1 MIRLL
6 LVRHG
11 LTDWNAAQRF
21 QGQHDVP
28 LNLTGRQQ
36 AAALGERLAG
46 EPIQAIYASDLQRA
60 QATARAI
67 AARHPCP
74 VVVKPRLR
82 EISFGAWEGLTYAEI
97 ASGDPAMLAAWEN
110 NILEN
115 APPGG
120 ETLNQLARRVQTVLD
135 DLLAAHEG
143 ATLLLVAHGG
153 PLQVLACLA
162 LGLPPEK
169 YWMFHLSPG
178 SLSEIAIYP
187 QGGIVNLLNDTC
199 HQKEESGHR

>member
-1 MIRLL
+1 MTRLL

-21 QGQHDVP
+21 QGQHDIP
-28 LNLTGRQQ
+28 LNPTGEQQ

-46 EPIQAIYASDLQRA
+46 EALQAIVASDLQRA
-60 QATARAI
+60 RVTARAI
-67 AARHPCP
+67 AAHHTCP
-74 VVVKPRLR
+74 VTVEPRLR

-97 ASGDPAMLAAWEN
+97 AGRDPAGLAAWED

-120 ETLNQLARRVQTVLD
+120 ETLRQLAERVQAALD
-135 DLLAAHEG
+135 ELLKAHDGE
-143 ATLLLVAHGG
+143 TLLLAAHGG
-153 PLQVLACLA
+153 PLQVLVCLA

-169 YWMFHLSPG
+169 YWQFHLSPG

-187 QGGIVNLLNDTC
+187 QGGILNLLNDAC
-199 HQKEESGHR
+199 HVRA